1 MEQSNLKYQACEA
14 SQQLGVAPH
23 SSRLMEPRDRRAS
36 TPPLIRCHM
45 RRLSQLT
52 PLAVAVLL
60 LSAWEIAVRIF
71 AVPQFILPAPSV
83 IAVRFAEAWAD
94 GTMLRHL
101 VPTVTEV
108 TIGGLLGGG
117 LGLVIGVTLGLSG
130 SARRVVSPYLVA
142 AQSTPIL
149 ALGPVLVL
157 WLGPGLAAK
166 VAVCAL
172 ITLFPV
178 AISTLVAVRD
188 VDAGTLELMRSLGAT
203 RWQSLRY
210 ARLPAARSGI
220 LAGARVAATLAVV
233 GAIVGEWLGGTAG
246 LGVLLNLARGSLF
259 DTPLLFADLLQIAI
273 VGVSAYALVLLFE
286 RVSSKKI
293 A

>member
-1 MEQSNLKYQACEA
+1 
-14 SQQLGVAPH
+14 
-23 SSRLMEPRDRRAS
+23 
-36 TPPLIRCHM
+36 M

-52 PLAVAVLL
+52 PVAVAALL
-60 LSAWEIAVRIF
+60 LATWEIGVRAA
-71 AVPQFILPAPSV
+71 AVPQFILPGPSV

-94 GTMLRHL
+94 GTMLRNL

-108 TIGGLLGGG
+108 TIGGLLGGV
-117 LGLVIGVTLGLSG
+117 LGLIIGVTLGLSG

-188 VDAGTLELMRSLGAT
+188 VDSGILELMRSLGAT
-203 RWQSLRY
+203 RWQTLRY

-220 LAGARVAATLAVV
+220 LGGARVAATLAVV

-273 VGVSAYALVLLFE
+273 VGVSAYGLVLLIE
-286 RVSSKKI
+286 RVTSRRI

>member
-1 MEQSNLKYQACEA
+1 
-14 SQQLGVAPH
+14 
-23 SSRLMEPRDRRAS
+23 
-36 TPPLIRCHM
+36 M

-52 PLAVAVLL
+52 PLAVAALL
-60 LSAWEIAVRIF
+60 LAVWEFGVRAA

-108 TIGGLLGGG
+108 TVGGLLGGA
-117 LGLVIGVTLGLSG
+117 LGLLIGVTLGLSG

-178 AISTLVAVRD
+178 AISTLVAIRD
-188 VDAGTLELMRSLGAT
+188 VDPGTLELMRSLGAS

-286 RVSSKKI
+286 RVLSKKI

>member
-1 MEQSNLKYQACEA
+1 
-14 SQQLGVAPH
+14 
-23 SSRLMEPRDRRAS
+23 
-36 TPPLIRCHM
+36 M

-52 PLAVAVLL
+52 PLAVAALL
-60 LSAWEIAVRIF
+60 LSAWEVAVRIF

-108 TIGGLLGGG
+108 TIGGLLGGA

-220 LAGARVAATLAVV
+220 LAGARVAATLALV

-286 RVSSKKI
+286 RVPSKKI

>member
-1 MEQSNLKYQACEA
+1 
-14 SQQLGVAPH
+14 
-23 SSRLMEPRDRRAS
+23 
-36 TPPLIRCHM
+36 
-45 RRLSQLT
+45 
-52 PLAVAVLL
+52 
-60 LSAWEIAVRIF
+60 
-71 AVPQFILPAPSV
+71 
-83 IAVRFAEAWAD
+83 
-94 GTMLRHL
+94 
-101 VPTVTEV
+101 
-108 TIGGLLGGG
+108 
-117 LGLVIGVTLGLSG
+117 
-130 SARRVVSPYLVA
+130 VVSPYLVA

-188 VDAGTLELMRSLGAT
+188 VDRGTLELMRSLGAT

-259 DTPLLFADLLQIAI
+259 DTPLLFADLFQIAI
-273 VGVSAYALVLLFE
+273 VGVSAYALVLLLE
-286 RVSSKKI
+286 RVVSKRI

>member
-1 MEQSNLKYQACEA
+1 MRKL
-14 SQQLGVAPH
+14 SQVTPIVVAALLLAAWELGV
-23 SSRLMEPRDRRAS
+23 RA
-36 TPPLIRCHM
+36 I
-45 RRLSQLT
+45 
-52 PLAVAVLL
+52 
-60 LSAWEIAVRIF
+60 

-101 VPTVTEV
+101 VPTVIEV
-108 TIGGLLGGG
+108 TIGGLIGG
-117 LGLVIGVTLGLSG
+117 LLGLLIGVTLGLSG

-157 WLGPGLAAK
+157 WLGPGLTAK
-166 VAVCAL
+166 IAVCAL

-188 VDAGTLELMRSLGAT
+188 VDAGTLELMRSLGTT

-273 VGVSAYALVLLFE
+273 VGVSAYGLVLLIE
-286 RVSSKKI
+286 RITSREI

>member
-1 MEQSNLKYQACEA
+1 M
-14 SQQLGVAPH
+14 
-23 SSRLMEPRDRRAS
+23 
-36 TPPLIRCHM
+36 RCRM
-45 RRLSQLT
+45 RRLTQLT
-52 PLAVAVLL
+52 PVAVAALL
-60 LSAWEIAVRIF
+60 LTAWELSVR
-71 AVPQFILPAPSV
+71 AASVPQFVLPAPST
-83 IAVRFAEAWAD
+83 IALRFAEAWAD

-108 TIGGLLGGG
+108 TVGGLLGGA
-117 LGLVIGVTLGLSG
+117 LGLLIGVTLGLSG
-130 SARRVVSPYLVA
+130 AARRVVSPYLVA

-203 RWQSLRY
+203 RWQSLRH
-210 ARLPAARSGI
+210 ARLPAALSGI

-233 GAIVGEWLGGTAG
+233 GAIVGEWLGGSAG

-273 VGVSAYALVLLFE
+273 VGVSAYGLVLFVE
-286 RVSSKKI
+286 RISSRTT

>member
-1 MEQSNLKYQACEA
+1 MRS
-14 SQQLGVAPH
+14 
-23 SSRLMEPRDRRAS
+23 LMR
-36 TPPLIRCHM
+36 
-45 RRLSQLT
+45 LT
-52 PLAVAVLL
+52 PLAIAGLLVA
-60 LSAWEIAVRIF
+60 AWELAVRAA
-71 AVPQFILPAPSV
+71 AVPQFILPAPSA

-101 VPTVTEV
+101 VPTVVEV
-108 TIGGLLGGG
+108 TFGGLLGGA
-117 LGLVIGVTLGLSG
+117 LGLLIGVTLGLSG
-130 SARRVVSPYLVA
+130 SARRVISPYLVA

-203 RWQSLRY
+203 RWQSLRS
-210 ARLPAARSGI
+210 ARLPAARGGI

-273 VGVSAYALVLLFE
+273 LGVSAYGLVLLIE
-286 RVSSKKI
+286 RVTSRRI

>member
-1 MEQSNLKYQACEA
+1 
-14 SQQLGVAPH
+14 
-23 SSRLMEPRDRRAS
+23 
-36 TPPLIRCHM
+36 M

-52 PLAVAVLL
+52 PIAVAALLLAV
-60 LSAWEIAVRIF
+60 WEVGIRVA

-108 TIGGLLGGG
+108 TVGGLLGGA
-117 LGLVIGVTLGLSG
+117 LGLLIGVTLGLSG
-130 SARRVVSPYLVA
+130 SARRVISPYLVA

-157 WLGPGLAAK
+157 WLGPGIAAK

-273 VGVSAYALVLLFE
+273 VGVSAYGLVLFVE
-286 RVSSKKI
+286 RITSREI

>member
-1 MEQSNLKYQACEA
+1 
-14 SQQLGVAPH
+14 
-23 SSRLMEPRDRRAS
+23 
-36 TPPLIRCHM
+36 
-45 RRLSQLT
+45 
-52 PLAVAVLL
+52 
-60 LSAWEIAVRIF
+60 
-71 AVPQFILPAPSV
+71 
-83 IAVRFAEAWAD
+83 
-94 GTMLRHL
+94 
-101 VPTVTEV
+101 
-108 TIGGLLGGG
+108 
-117 LGLVIGVTLGLSG
+117 
-130 SARRVVSPYLVA
+130 VVSPYLVA

-157 WLGPGLAAK
+157 WLGPGLTAK

-286 RVSSKKI
+286 RVLSKKI

>member
-1 MEQSNLKYQACEA
+1 
-14 SQQLGVAPH
+14 
-23 SSRLMEPRDRRAS
+23 
-36 TPPLIRCHM
+36 
-45 RRLSQLT
+45 
-52 PLAVAVLL
+52 
-60 LSAWEIAVRIF
+60 
-71 AVPQFILPAPSV
+71 V

-108 TIGGLLGGG
+108 TVGGLLGGA
-117 LGLVIGVTLGLSG
+117 LGLLIGVTLGLSG
-130 SARRVVSPYLVA
+130 SARRVISPYLVA

-157 WLGPGLAAK
+157 WLGPGIAAK

-172 ITLFPV
+172 ITLFP
-178 AISTLVAVRD
+178 VAVRD

-210 ARLPAARSGI
+210 ARLPAARGGI

-273 VGVSAYALVLLFE
+273 VGVSAYGLVLFVE
-286 RVSSKKI
+286 RITSREI

>member
-1 MEQSNLKYQACEA
+1 
-14 SQQLGVAPH
+14 
-23 SSRLMEPRDRRAS
+23 
-36 TPPLIRCHM
+36 M

-52 PLAVAVLL
+52 PVAVAALLLAV
-60 LSAWEIAVRIF
+60 WEFGVRAA

-101 VPTVTEV
+101 VPNVTEV
-108 TIGGLLGGG
+108 TVGGLLGGA
-117 LGLVIGVTLGLSG
+117 LGLLIGVTLGLSG

-178 AISTLVAVRD
+178 AISTLVAIRD
-188 VDAGTLELMRSLGAT
+188 VDPGTLELMRSLGAT
-203 RWQSLRY
+203 RWQMVRRAL
-210 ARLPAARSGI
+210 LPAAAPGI
-220 LAGARVAATLAVV
+220 LTGIVLAV
-233 GAIVGEWLGGTAG
+233 GRAVGETAPLILIG
-246 LGVLLNLARGSLF
+246 AVTFVTFVPVNPFEDKYTVLPIQIFNWAGRPQAAFQEISAAAILVLLVLMFLLNLVAVILRARLSR
-259 DTPLLFADLLQIAI
+259 TIQW
-273 VGVSAYALVLLFE
+273 
-286 RVSSKKI
+286 
-293 A
+293 

>member
-1 MEQSNLKYQACEA
+1 
-14 SQQLGVAPH
+14 
-23 SSRLMEPRDRRAS
+23 
-36 TPPLIRCHM
+36 M

-52 PLAVAVLL
+52 PFVLAALL
-60 LSAWEIAVRIF
+60 LAAWEFGVRVT

-83 IAVRFAEAWAD
+83 IAMRFAEAWAD

-101 VPTVTEV
+101 APTVIEV
-108 TIGGLLGGG
+108 TIGGLLGGA
-117 LGLVIGVTLGLSG
+117 LGLLIGVPLGLSG
-130 SARRVVSPYLVA
+130 SARRVISPYLVA

-188 VDAGTLELMRSLGAT
+188 VDTGTLELMRSLGAS
-203 RWQSLRY
+203 RWQTLRY

-233 GAIVGEWLGGTAG
+233 GAIVGEWLGGTSG

-273 VGVSAYALVLLFE
+273 VGVSAYGLVLLIE
-286 RVSSKKI
+286 RLTSRRI

>member
-1 MEQSNLKYQACEA
+1 
-14 SQQLGVAPH
+14 
-23 SSRLMEPRDRRAS
+23 
-36 TPPLIRCHM
+36 M

-52 PLAVAVLL
+52 PVAVAALLLAV
-60 LSAWEIAVRIF
+60 WEFGVRAA

-108 TIGGLLGGG
+108 TVGGLLGGA
-117 LGLVIGVTLGLSG
+117 LVTLGLSG

-178 AISTLVAVRD
+178 AISTLVAIRD
-188 VDAGTLELMRSLGAT
+188 VDPGTLELMRSLGAS

-273 VGVSAYALVLLFE
+273 VGVSAYGLVLVIE

>member
-1 MEQSNLKYQACEA
+1 
-14 SQQLGVAPH
+14 
-23 SSRLMEPRDRRAS
+23 
-36 TPPLIRCHM
+36 M

-52 PLAVAVLL
+52 PVAVAALLLAV
-60 LSAWEIAVRIF
+60 WEFGVRAA

-108 TIGGLLGGG
+108 TVGGLLGGA
-117 LGLVIGVTLGLSG
+117 LGLLIGVTLGLSG

-178 AISTLVAVRD
+178 AISTLVAIRD
-188 VDAGTLELMRSLGAT
+188 VDPGTLELMRSLGAS

-210 ARLPAARSGI
+210 
-220 LAGARVAATLAVV
+220 AATLAVV

-259 DTPLLFADLLQIAI
+259 DTPLLFADLFQIAI
-273 VGVSAYALVLLFE
+273 VGVSAYGLVLVIE
-286 RVSSKKI
+286 RVSSKEI

>member
-1 MEQSNLKYQACEA
+1 MRYLM
-14 SQQLGVAPH
+14 H
-23 SSRLMEPRDRRAS
+23 RL
-36 TPPLIRCHM
+36 T
-45 RRLSQLT
+45 RLS
-52 PLAVAVLL
+52 PLAVAALL
-60 LSAWEIAVRIF
+60 AIVWEFGVRAA
-71 AVPQFILPAPSV
+71 AVPQFILPAPSA

-101 VPTVTEV
+101 LPTVAEV
-108 TIGGLLGGG
+108 TIGGLLGGA
-117 LGLVIGVTLGLSG
+117 LGLLIGIALGLSG
-130 SARRVVSPYLVA
+130 AARRVVSPYLVA

-149 ALGPVLVL
+149 ALGPVLVI
-157 WLGPGLAAK
+157 WLGPGLSAK

-188 VDAGTLELMRSLGAT
+188 VEPGTLELMRSLGAT

-233 GAIVGEWLGGTAG
+233 GAIVGEWLGGSAG

-259 DTPLLFADLLQIAI
+259 DIPLLFADLLQIAI
-273 VGVSAYALVLLFE
+273 VGVSAYSLVLFAE
-286 RVSSKKI
+286 RITSKGI

>member
-1 MEQSNLKYQACEA
+1 MRSLTRLAPLSVA
-14 SQQLGVAPH
+14 ALLLGV
-23 SSRLMEPRDRRAS
+23 
-36 TPPLIRCHM
+36 
-45 RRLSQLT
+45 
-52 PLAVAVLL
+52 
-60 LSAWEIAVRIF
+60 WEIGVRIA

-108 TIGGLLGGG
+108 TIGGLMGGA
-117 LGLVIGVTLGLSG
+117 LGLLIGTALGLSG
-130 SARRVVSPYLVA
+130 AARRVVSPYLVA

-178 AISTLVAVRD
+178 AISTLVALRD
-188 VDAGTLELMRSLGAT
+188 VDAGSLELMRSLGAT
-203 RWQSLRY
+203 RWQCLWHVH
-210 ARLPAARSGI
+210 LPAARSGI

-273 VGVSAYALVLLFE
+273 VGVSAYGLVLLSE
-286 RVSSKKI
+286 RVSSRTI

>member
-1 MEQSNLKYQACEA
+1 MLSI
-14 SQQLGVAPH
+14 G
-23 SSRLMEPRDRRAS
+23 RF
-36 TPPLIRCHM
+36 TPV
-45 RRLSQLT
+45 
-52 PLAVAVLL
+52 AVALL
-60 LSAWEIAVRIF
+60 LFATWEFGVRIA

-83 IAVRFAEAWAD
+83 IALRFAEAWAD
-94 GTMLRHL
+94 GTMLRHV
-101 VPTVTEV
+101 VPTVIEV
-108 TIGGLLGGG
+108 TVGGLLGGA
-117 LGLVIGVTLGLSG
+117 LGLMIGITLGLSG
-130 SARRVVSPYLVA
+130 SVRRVVSPYLVA

-157 WLGPGLAAK
+157 WFGPGLAAK

-188 VDAGTLELMRSLGAT
+188 VDAGSLELMRSLGAT
-203 RWQSLRY
+203 RWQALRH

-273 VGVSAYALVLLFE
+273 VGISAYGLVLLFE
-286 RVSSKKI
+286 RVAFRRI